1 MRNASTREG
10 AGAAPRNLLGAR
22 TALDQCGERLG
33 LIGGVHRETVE
44 ALGEAR
50 LGGSLAVGTEHEAR
64 DLVIAGQH
72 FVFGKREHGPAAAF
86 AGLDLELALGPG
98 THHKVLQEPMC
109 GNASLEL
116 SIGGWIAMTADVAR
130 RGYKFVE
137 GYRLKHRL
145 HS

>member
-1 MRNASTREG
+1 MT
-10 AGAAPRNLLGAR
+10 L
-22 TALDQCGERLG
+22 CGEAG
-33 LIGGVHRETVE
+33 N
-44 ALGEAR
+44 
-50 LGGSLAVGTEHEAR
+50 
-64 DLVIAGQH
+64 LVISGQDL
-72 FVFGKREHGPAAAF
+72 VFGKGEHGPAAAF
-86 AGLDLELALGPG
+86 AGLELALGPG

-116 SIGGWIAMTADVAR
+116 SIGGWIAMAADVAR